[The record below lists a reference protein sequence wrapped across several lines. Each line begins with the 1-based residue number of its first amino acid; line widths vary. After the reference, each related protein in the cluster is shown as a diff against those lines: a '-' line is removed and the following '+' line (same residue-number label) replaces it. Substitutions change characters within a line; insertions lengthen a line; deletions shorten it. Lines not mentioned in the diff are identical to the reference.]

1 MHRRFLVT
9 VIVEPDDGKYH
20 AYCPGL
26 RGVHADGATP
36 EEAMANARDG
46 ALGTLRT
53 RLRHGDAIEE
63 GPDLRII
70 ESDLDQPSSVV
81 HGERVVLSA

>member
-1 MHRRFLVT
+1 MPRRFLVT

-26 RGVHADGATP
+26 RGVHADGEIP

-53 RLRHGDAIEE
+53 RLRHGDPIEE
-63 GPDLRII
+63 GPDLRVI
-70 ESDLDQPSSVV
+70 ESDLEEPSSVV
-81 HGERVVLSA
+81 HGERVVLTA